1 MLTLWLRERGKP
13 SDLELIVPQGGHR
26 FDLGGAPRDIDRFWL
41 MVKPMIKTGELYR
54 LRNHESVARSGEE

>member
-26 FDLGGAPRDIDRFWL
+26 FDLGGAAREIDRFWL
-41 MVKPMIKTGELYR
+41 MVKPMIKTPQLCR
-54 LRNHESVARSGEE
+54 LGTHERVARSGGE